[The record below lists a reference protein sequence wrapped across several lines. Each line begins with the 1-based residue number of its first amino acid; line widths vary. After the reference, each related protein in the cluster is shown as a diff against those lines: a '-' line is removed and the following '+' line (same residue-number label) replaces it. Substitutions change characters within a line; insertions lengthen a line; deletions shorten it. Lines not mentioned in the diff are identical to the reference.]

1 MGLPLQSLGR
11 RRYGA
16 CPGRASEMDK
26 AVAAETSE
34 AFQTRPA
41 DADPRRPRGCG
52 LRRVLLLL
60 GDRGHLGRSLL
71 DEGRSG
77 FVSGTRA
84 PPKGKTW
91 LRADGRRVRKS
102 RPASLEFL
110 SRDFPICGTV
120 GLDSVSPERLSNLN

>member
-1 MGLPLQSLGR
+1 MGAGRRRGFGEAWLPGAGYERRTGLGLPLQSLGR

-34 AFQTRPA
+34 EFQTRPA

-77 FVSGTRA
+77 FVY
-84 PPKGKTW
+84 
-91 LRADGRRVRKS
+91 
-102 RPASLEFL
+102 
-110 SRDFPICGTV
+110 RDQSAT
-120 GLDSVSPERLSNLN
+120 